1 MCLRKFM
8 LKGLIRIF
16 LFISILFTILLFS
29 SSLYSQTNESKSI
42 SLNNSLSE
50 VFYLKD
56 WNVKPDTIIY
66 KEQTYDLEIVGVK
79 KNKNSKLYFSVESSI
94 LKKIKKQ
101 PKKKQPF
108 SVLLNNSL
116 NNVTWKIIS
125 DSLLLVE
132 LENISNIEK
141 LTIYHKNNLIGAYQ
155 IIPFPE
161 LTIKINIVPYVIPK
175 WSLDSLKIYLT
186 NYFKSINTNV
196 LFHVLNKEST
206 HVFTKNEKFDNPISS
221 HDRYTGQMTKLRD
234 EFFENH
240 QNASKNE
247 YYLFVIPPFV
257 DSLISSYSIQKGMFN
272 FTSSDKN
279 NNIYKEIIS
288 ELTRGITGSIVD
300 TSEVIDDSISKI
312 SCSTWNLLLKNHDKY
327 LYFDNYE
334 YVRTN
339 SGFLAFYFWEED
351 QFGNIKLKNN
361 SFLSSVIRPYKKN
374 YPSYYLNITN
384 PFYKILFNVST
395 KPVNSLHFIFLII
408 STISV
413 LFYQRKLSKKIGSYK
428 WINRILGL
436 LIFLCFIGLNFFI
449 YQFINLGYRY
459 FQVKNGSIIELNNL
473 SIESAIKKVGY
484 NVNDFS
490 LSEQKSYAE
499 LFKKRG
505 NKWIKVRA
513 KNVAYFQGIVNE
525 KKELVRLR
533 YITSS
538 DTLKIHAS
546 KPMKAKTHYAILTLK
561 DQFGKLIETKIYN
574 HIGVDLSNKIHLHD
588 PIKRILLFVN
598 GYRPTSLGGDVE
610 QMLLDLEKNGFEYPN
625 SSNLIY
631 PFDRFNYWNPWRSI
645 DDRLKKRINAS
656 DVLYAD
662 GHFSVSTSN
671 HGSLIDFSMTSGMYP
686 KRCSNSKSHTCY
698 YTNQQNP
705 FSNSLKHFFS
715 KSTRTYDL
723 LAKKPNKKGFKL
735 RYQQGKIAGRNL
747 LLQLNEIPN
756 KSENDTISIVAH
768 SMGYAY
774 SLGMIDV
781 IRNKINFGGFYI
793 IAPENAISGQVYPT
807 EWSQVWQYGSKLT
820 ENYPYP
826 PCLQDGVAPQSKV
839 KGLPVANQVFFP
851 KSLYKKQ
858 GFFESHFIGN
868 YTWILDIP
876 KGKLGYIKQN

>member
-1 MCLRKFM
+1 MFKLFTKAF
-8 LKGLIRIF
+8 I
-16 LFISILFTILLFS
+16 FISIILSLLIFPKSLFS
-29 SSLYSQTNESKSI
+29 QSNQPFFKI
-42 SLNNSLSE
+42 NNSLSD
-50 VFYLKD
+50 VFYLKN
-56 WNVKPDTIIY
+56 WNQIRDTIRQNDELLLIE
-66 KEQTYDLEIVGVK
+66 KVGVK
-79 KNKNSKLYFSVESSI
+79 KEKKSNLYFSVDSSI
-94 LKKIKKQ
+94 LKKLKKQ
-101 PKKKQPF
+101 SKKKP
-108 SVLLNNSL
+108 SLSIVLNDSL
-116 NNVTWKIIS
+116 KNLTWKIVS
-125 DSLLLVE
+125 DSLLLIE
-132 LENISNIEK
+132 LKDILDQQK
-141 LTIYHKNNLIGAYQ
+141 LTIHYKNKLIGAYQ

-279 NNIYKEIIS
+279 INLYKDVIS
-288 ELTRGITGSIVD
+288 ELTRGVTGSIVD
-300 TSEVIDDSISKI
+300 NSEVINDSISKI
-312 SCSTWNLLLKNHDKY
+312 NYSTWKLLLKNHDKY
-327 LYFDNYE
+327 LYYDNYE

-339 SGFLAFYFWEED
+339 SGFFAFYFWEED
-351 QFGNIKLKNN
+351 QFGNIKLKNS

-384 PFYKILFNVST
+384 PFYKILFNISIY
-395 KPVNSLHFIFLII
+395 PINSIHLIFLVFSLIFF
-408 STISV
+408 
-413 LFYQRKLSKKIGSYK
+413 LFLQRKISSYK
-428 WINRILGL
+428 WINRILGG
-436 LIFLCFIGLNFFI
+436 LIFLCFIGLNIFI

-459 FQVKNGSIIELNNL
+459 YQVNNGSIIELKNL
-473 SIESAIKKVGY
+473 SMESVINKVGY
-484 NVNDFS
+484 NVNNFS
-490 LSEQKSYAE
+490 VAEQKSYAE

-513 KNVAYFQGIVNE
+513 QNVAYFQGIVNE
-525 KKELVRLR
+525 KRELVRLR

-538 DTLKIHAS
+538 DTLKIHAR
-546 KPMKAKTHYAILTLK
+546 KPMKANTHYAVLTLK
-561 DQFGKLIETKIYN
+561 DQFGKRIETKIYN
-574 HIGVDLSNKIHLHD
+574 HLGIDLTNKIHLHD

-598 GYRPTSLGGDVE
+598 GYRPTSLAGNIE
-610 QMLLDLEKNGFEYPN
+610 QMLLDLDKNGLEYPN
-625 SSNLIY
+625 SSNMIY
-631 PFDRFNYWNPWRSI
+631 PFDRFNYWNPWRAI
-645 DDRLKKRINAS
+645 DDRFKKRINAT

-671 HGSLIDFSMTSGMYP
+671 HGSLVDFSLLASIYP
-686 KRCSNSKSHTCY
+686 KRCLNSNKHTCY
-698 YTNQQNP
+698 YTNYE
-705 FSNSLKHFFS
+705 NSLKTSLKQFFTNS
-715 KSTRTYDL
+715 ISTYDL

-747 LLQLNEIPN
+747 LLQLNELPN
-756 KSENDTISIVAH
+756 KSENDTITFLAH

-774 SLGMIDV
+774 SIGIIDV
-781 IRNKINFGGFYI
+781 IRTKINFGGFYI
-793 IAPENAISGQVYPT
+793 IAPENPVSGAVNPT
-807 EWSQVWQYGSKLT
+807 EWKQVWQYGSKLT
-820 ENYPYP
+820 NENAYP
-826 PCLQDGVAPQSKV
+826 PCLQDGVAAQAKV
-839 KGLPVANQVFFP
+839 KGLPVAHQIFFP
-851 KSLYKKQ
+851 KDQYKKQ

-868 YTWILDIP
+868 YSWILDIP